1 MKQNALLLQTQF
13 LDINMPLYTFKNL
26 ETNEEYDEV
35 MSYEELQKYLKQDNI
50 QQVFK
55 FNMLRYSDGGGMKDQ
70 FTDWCKE
77 SSVNGKGDFKPY
89 GKAAKGMKQK
99 GDK

>member
-1 MKQNALLLQTQF
+1 MKQNDLLLQTQS

-35 MSYEELQKYLKQDNI
+35 MSYDNLIKYLKQDNI

-77 SSVNGKGDFKPY
+77 SSVKGKGDFKPY
-89 GKAAKGMKQK
+89 GKAAKGIKQK
-99 GDK
+99 GEK

>member
-1 MKQNALLLQTQF
+1 
-13 LDINMPLYTFKNL
+13 MPLYTFKNL

-35 MSYEELQKYLKQDNI
+35 MSYEELQEYLKQDNI

-55 FNMLRYSDGGGMKDQ
+55 FNMFRYSDGGGMKDQ

-99 GDK
+99 GDKWERKRNQRNKER

>member
-1 MKQNALLLQTQF
+1 
-13 LDINMPLYTFKNL
+13 MPIYTFKNL

-35 MSYEELQKYLKQDNI
+35 MSYEKLQEYLKQDNI
-50 QQVFK
+50 QQVF
-55 FNMLRYSDGGGMKDQ
+55 NSDGGGMKDQ

>member
-1 MKQNALLLQTQF
+1 

-35 MSYEELQKYLKQDNI
+35 MSYDNLIKYLKQDNI

-77 SSVNGKGDFKPY
+77 SSVKGKGDFKPY
-89 GKAAKGMKQK
+89 GKAAKGIKQK
-99 GDK
+99 GEK

>member
-1 MKQNALLLQTQF
+1 
-13 LDINMPLYTFKNL
+13 
-26 ETNEEYDEV
+26 
-35 MSYEELQKYLKQDNI
+35 
-50 QQVFK
+50 
-55 FNMLRYSDGGGMKDQ
+55 MLRYSDGGGMKDQ

-89 GKAAKGMKQK
+89 GKAAKGIKQK